1 MVMNL
6 ASDAPVQ
13 IRGGK
18 IPILNICGVFFLSCS
33 KPRHITSGHMFAYM
47 VSQRSPFI
55 FRPCGEP
62 EDMEGTSLQ
71 LSRLQQGVH
80 KELKPEEAQE
90 EPHRG
95 EAV

>member
-1 MVMNL
+1 
-6 ASDAPVQ
+6 
-13 IRGGK
+13 
-18 IPILNICGVFFLSCS
+18 
-33 KPRHITSGHMFAYM
+33 MFAYM